1 MRLFARSL
9 LTGAAVALAAAVAWP
24 QSLGEIAARE
34 KLRQERERKKAGG
47 ASKVIKEEDLRG
59 RGAGTYSQPA
69 ASGGPGSPSA
79 SPSPAASPGAE
90 KPKTEDEL
98 RAERESDWRDRQ
110 QKAQEDVTR
119 LSGDVDRLQSAL
131 NDVSQNLYGATRT
144 GLLNR
149 LDQAQKDLAAA
160 RQKVADLQEEGRR
173 NRFR

>member
-1 MRLFARSL
+1 MRLLTRSL

-69 ASGGPGSPSA
+69 AVAAGSPAA
-79 SPSPAASPGAE
+79 SPSPGASPGAE

-98 RAERESDWRDRQ
+98 RAERETDWRDRQ

-119 LSGDVDRLQSAL
+119 LSAEADRLQSAL
-131 NDVSQNLYGATRT
+131 NDISQNLYGSTRT

-149 LDQAQKDLAAA
+149 LDQAQKELAAA

-173 NRFR
+173 NRYR

>member
-1 MRLFARSL
+1 MRLLTRLL

-24 QSLGEIAARE
+24 QSLGEVAARE

-69 ASGGPGSPSA
+69 ASAAGSPSA

-98 RAERESDWRDRQ
+98 RAERENDWRDRL

-119 LSGDVDRLQSAL
+119 LSAEADRLQSAL
-131 NDVSQNLYGATRT
+131 NDISQNLYGATRT

-149 LDQAQKDLAAA
+149 LDQAQKELAAA

-173 NRFR
+173 NRYR